1 MAAPKKATAND
12 RCPHCGQR
20 LPSKRPMLP
29 VMPVTHYALERL
41 YRVKRR
47 NGGFV

>member
-1 MAAPKKATAND
+1 MTND

-20 LPSKRPMLP
+20 LPPKRVPLP
-29 VMPVTHYALERL
+29 VAPVTHYVLERQ
-41 YRVKRR
+41 YGIKRR